1 MRTLRDLSKDIEGQL
16 AACGID
22 EAKLDTRLLISH
34 ILNLEQIDY
43 ALEKTKA
50 VSDDDYE
57 AVMMLVRKRL
67 NRMPMSQIFGEKEFW
82 SRSFKVTSDTLTP
95 RPDSETLIEVAL
107 STVSDKQKHIK
118 VLDLGTGTGCLLLTL
133 LCELPRATGLGTDIS
148 TKALDVAKD
157 NALAL
162 KLSERAEFR
171 KSDWTS
177 NLAKGEKFDLI
188 ISNPP
193 YIGLNEKADLSPE
206 VKDHEPA
213 RALFS
218 GLNGLD
224 DYRKIATQ
232 IGLVMN
238 SNASIIV
245 EIGYRQA
252 SDVKKI
258 FTFHGFNSISLH
270 KDLAGRDRC
279 LLIKK

>member
-1 MRTLRDLSKDIEGQL
+1 MRTLRDLSRDIEGQL
-16 AACGID
+16 TACGID
-22 EAKLDTRLLISH
+22 EARLDTRLLICH
-34 ILNLEQIDY
+34 GLNLEQIDY
-43 ALEKTKA
+43 TLEKSKA
-50 VSDDDYE
+50 VSNDDYE
-57 AVMMLVRKRL
+57 AVMRLVRKRL
-67 NRMPMSQIFGEKEFW
+67 TRVPMSQIFGEKEFW
-82 SRSFKVTSDTLTP
+82 SRSFKVTPDTLTP

-107 STVSDKQKHIK
+107 SAVSDKRDAIK

-133 LCELPRATGLGTDIS
+133 LCEMENATGLGTDIS
-148 TKALDVAKD
+148 KKALDVATD

-171 KSDWTS
+171 SSDWTS
-177 NLAKGEKFDLI
+177 NLHEGEKFDLI

-224 DYRKIATQ
+224 DYRKIAAQ
-232 IGLVMN
+232 IEAVLNLG
-238 SNASIIV
+238 AIIII

-258 FTFHGFNSISLH
+258 FTSHGFNSISLH